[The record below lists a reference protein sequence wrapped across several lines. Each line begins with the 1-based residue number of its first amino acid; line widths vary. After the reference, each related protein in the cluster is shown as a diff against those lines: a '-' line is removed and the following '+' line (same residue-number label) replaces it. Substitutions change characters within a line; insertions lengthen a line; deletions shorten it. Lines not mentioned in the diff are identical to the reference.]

1 MPSLKYNSVHYTKYL
16 NNCDLN
22 YKYFLKSIK
31 ETPSIS
37 KIVLELPTNKL
48 PNIDITEDDYQTKTL
63 LKCFLTFYFINF
75 KVPYINCNKFKN
87 LNTVVGTTNSFHY
100 AYLQTFNNVFDNYKM
115 LLLLLNENDSESL
128 NIIPLTKLNTSLG
141 ANTPN
146 NLLNFR
152 LEILAFRVIEYRD
165 ILNMLFTR
173 SELQKLKLKLNIVFK
188 NFNNKMISAAEFRN
202 FFYLWNI

>member
-152 LEILAFRVIEYRD
+152 LEILGFRVIEYRD
-165 ILNMLFTR
+165 ILNMIFTR

-188 NFNNKMISAAEFRN
+188 NFNNKMVSAAEFRN
-202 FFYLWNI
+202 FFYIWNI

>member
-1 MPSLKYNSVHYTKYL
+1 MSSIKYNSIHYAKYL

-22 YKYFLKSIK
+22 YKYFLTSIK
-31 ETPSIS
+31 ETPSIK
-37 KIVLELPTNKL
+37 KINLELPTNKL
-48 PNIDITEDDYQTKTL
+48 PNIEITEDDYQTKTL

-75 KVPYINCNKFKN
+75 KMPYINCNKFKN
-87 LNTVVGTTNSFHY
+87 LNTVIGTTNSFHY
-100 AYLQTFNNVFDNYKM
+100 AYLQTFNNVLDNYKL
-115 LLLLLNENDSESL
+115 LLLLLNENDSESI
-128 NIIPLTKLNTSLG
+128 NIKSLTKLNTVLEDKT
-141 ANTPN
+141 NN

-152 LEILAFRVIEYRD
+152 LEIQAFRVIEYKD

>member
-188 NFNNKMISAAEFRN
+188 NFNNKMVSAAEFRN
-202 FFYLWNI
+202 FFYIWNI